1 MQPYRQTSCSKS
13 VLGPLL
19 RPPSPRLHACL
30 CASGRPP
37 GVSRGRPTSRGPQRH
52 SYPPQSRACCIALHC
67 IATHAYPE
75 TAARCS
81 DAPPVLGSAHGVT
94 QSKHAMHAATHSTVA
109 FPIDAFRR
117 RIERLAAE
125 CRGQV
130 LAALPTAATAADI
143 AAAVRQFLR
152 DRRFA
157 VPDYGRSA
165 LPPDSVVDHG
175 VGPSSRDRVSHMPCK
190 SVPPPP
196 PPC

>member
-1 MQPYRQTSCSKS
+1 M
-13 VLGPLL
+13 
-19 RPPSPRLHACL
+19 
-30 CASGRPP
+30 
-37 GVSRGRPTSRGPQRH
+37 
-52 SYPPQSRACCIALHC
+52 
-67 IATHAYPE
+67 ATH
-75 TAARCS
+75 T
-81 DAPPVLGSAHGVT
+81 
-94 QSKHAMHAATHSTVA
+94 AMHAATHSTVA

-130 LAALPTAATAADI
+130 LAALPTDAIAADV

-175 VGPSSRDRVSHMPCK
+175 AAPPARGRTSYARPTDLVVLLAAEARHSVVGVATMTDRALPL
-190 SVPPPP
+190 
-196 PPC
+196 